1 MIEHENTEERKRLF
15 QDEFKDFIDDED
27 YEEEDDDDD
36 EDDELEEDDDEEME
50 DGPST
55 STAKPKRPSK
65 PKKKKGTAAG
75 NRRKKDRKSSKS
87 PEIDGRETPPPEI
100 QEWARAL
107 VSEGKL
113 VSEAD
118 QDAFQLSNKLMLLAE
133 IIKKCEEI
141 GDKL

>member
-1 MIEHENTEERKRLF
+1 MIEHENHEERKRLF

-65 PKKKKGTAAG
+65 PKKKKGPTG
-75 NRRKKDRKSSKS
+75 NRRKKGRKSSKS